1 MAEQS
6 HWNRPNSVNN
16 AQGAKHKAQGTK
28 HGLVALVL
36 VIAIGAGVWW
46 WIAGRDQ
53 PPVPEAPKTPRAA
66 IATAQPT
73 KHEKPSPAPK
83 ARDTKHEARETKPNP
98 SIPTYRDE
106 HGILRYEGGARAPD
120 PTRKVNPPLN
130 IHAHERKIFKHNAE
144 EHIAIVLGMKVGEPV
159 IGDFAYDERFVK
171 SFKESLKEPI
181 EILDT
186 DSEQDREMK
195 EAVIETK
202 KELKARMDA
211 GEDIAEIMND
221 TMDEFRRLGRYRHD
235 LQAQLA
241 EITRDTEKYSD
252 QDVHDFTEAANKM
265 LEREGIPPIKM
276 PRLVMRGL
284 RR

>member
-6 HWNRPNSVNN
+6 HWNRPNSVNS
-16 AQGAKHKAQGTK
+16 AQGTKHMAQGTK

-53 PPVPEAPKTPRAA
+53 TPAPEAPKTPRAA
-66 IATAQPT
+66 IATVQPT
-73 KHEKPSPAPK
+73 KYEKQSPSPE
-83 ARDTKHEARETKPNP
+83 ARGTKPEARETKPKP

-106 HGILRYEGGARAPD
+106 RGILRYEGGARAPD

-171 SFKESLKEPI
+171 SFKDSLKEPI

-211 GEDIAEIMND
+211 GEDIAQIMND

-235 LQAQLA
+235 LQAELG

>member
-46 WIAGRDQ
+46 WIAGRDHT
-53 PPVPEAPKTPRAA
+53 PVPEAPKNPRTA
-66 IATAQPT
+66 IATVQPT
-73 KHEKPSPAPK
+73 KPEKPSPSSE
-83 ARDTKHEARETKPNP
+83 ARGTKHEARETKPKP

-106 HGILRYEGGARAPD
+106 RGILRYEGGARAPD

-211 GEDIAEIMND
+211 GEDIAQIMND

-235 LQAQLA
+235 LQAQLS